1 MLPSFGS
8 LGKKGGLASMA
19 GSSSKRKSFGK
30 EKDRYADDTRQAL
43 HSDADDDE
51 YEPPRSPLSVTGRTR
66 SQTTLS
72 TSRVSLASDGYGV
85 PPPMRRT
92 HTTPVRAD
100 GHYVKA
106 LYDFAGGAA
115 DELSVRAGD
124 IIEVKQEVSED
135 WYIGESS
142 GRSGLFPVAYC
153 EEYIP
158 TPTTARAP
166 PMPTSVPT
174 PRNLPPAAGAPGAPR
189 GTGAG
194 GQRAMPPMPTSQAA
208 PASPMDPYATSDS
221 EFDHGFSDAEHTTT
235 AHLTSSGQAPG
246 AHSRPPASGRKPA
259 PPPPSRR
266 SQSSSNLLSSS
277 AGASFGASYLSPPQ
291 PSYAR
296 RTPSPPEGS
305 PFAGS
310 EDEEEIFGGGGR
322 TRSATIGASPTP
334 VPVPTNG
341 AVHGLGNGLGGLH
354 LGQGA
359 GEDAAVNCR
368 ACSCEDFTQNVF
380 KPKGTCSTCFHQH

>member
-30 EKDRYADDTRQAL
+30 EKEKYTDESRQAL
-43 HSDADDDE
+43 HSDADDDDD
-51 YEPPRSPLSVTGRTR
+51 YEAPRSPLSVTGRTR

-72 TSRVSLASDGYGV
+72 TSRVSLASDGYGA

-100 GHYVKA
+100 SHYVKA

-124 IIEVKQEVSED
+124 IIEVKQEVSAD

-153 EEYIP
+153 EEYVP

-166 PMPTSVPT
+166 PMPASVPT
-174 PRNLPPAAGAPGAPR
+174 PRNLPPPAGAPR
-189 GTGAG
+189 GNGAA
-194 GQRAMPPMPTSQAA
+194 RAMPPMPASHAA
-208 PASPMDPYATSDS
+208 PASLMDPYATSDS
-221 EFDHGFSDAEHTTT
+221 ELEHGFSDAEHDTT
-235 AHLTSSGQAPG
+235 AHLTSSGQAP
-246 AHSRPPASGRKPA
+246 ASASRPAPSARKPA
-259 PPPPSRR
+259 PPPPPSRR
-266 SQSSSNLLSSS
+266 SQSSSNLLSTS
-277 AGASFGASYLSPPQ
+277 AGASFGTSFLSPPQ

-296 RTPSPPEGS
+296 RTPSSPEGS

-310 EDEEEIFGGGGR
+310 EEDEEEIFGGGGR
-322 TRSATIGASPTP
+322 ARSATVGASSTP
-334 VPVPTNG
+334 ASAPTNG
-341 AVHGLGNGLGGLH
+341 AVHSLGNGLGDLH
-354 LGQGA
+354 LDQGA
-359 GEDAAVNCR
+359 GGAPAAQCKDCR
-368 ACSCEDFTQNVF
+368 CEDFTQNVF